1 MEYLMQPMTRVPSK
15 HFTRAAMCS
24 LLTAAALAGALP
36 VHAGEADNDKL
47 LARIVALE
55 QRLGIQSSHLEDA
68 ASLDLRVSNIEHK
81 LALQDQAAQAKA
93 APPPAMRV
101 TEKGI
106 SMRSADDGIELKL
119 RGLVQADARDFIGG
133 TAHNDGF
140 LMRRIEPALEGSW
153 GAWLSFHL
161 APQFAGDS
169 ASVSDAYIDLH
180 LNPRATLRI
189 GKAKPP
195 FGLERLQSSASTAQV
210 ELGLPSE
217 LAPGRDIGVQW
228 QGNLLDGGLD
238 YAIGVFNGAPD
249 GRDAVAA
256 NPEGNVDY
264 VGRLF
269 WQPLKHSNGDF
280 GTLGLGVAASM
291 GNTYGSG
298 NNVLPRYRTPG
309 QETFFGYGSNVAAD
323 GRHVRKTVQGYWY
336 RGPFGLL
343 GEWVNSAQ
351 DVRVVSGL
359 GMGARN
365 TLQHQ
370 AWQLAAGW
378 VLTGEEASF
387 RGVVQPAAPF
397 ASGQQGWGALE
408 LTARYG
414 RLVIDDAA
422 FPLFAS
428 TATSAQAARS
438 WGVALNWYL
447 NRNFKL
453 VANYAGTRFDGGTAS
468 GVNRPAER
476 VFLTRAQ
483 LSF

>member
-1 MEYLMQPMTRVPSK
+1 M
-15 HFTRAAMCS
+15 
-24 LLTAAALAGALP
+24 
-36 VHAGEADNDKL
+36 
-47 LARIVALE
+47 
-55 QRLGIQSSHLEDA
+55 
-68 ASLDLRVSNIEHK
+68 
-81 LALQDQAAQAKA
+81 
-93 APPPAMRV
+93 
-101 TEKGI
+101 
-106 SMRSADDGIELKL
+106 
-119 RGLVQADARDFIGG
+119 
-133 TAHNDGF
+133 
-140 LMRRIEPALEGSW
+140 
-153 GAWLSFHL
+153 
-161 APQFAGDS
+161 
-169 ASVSDAYIDLH
+169 
-180 LNPRATLRI
+180 
-189 GKAKPP
+189 
-195 FGLERLQSSASTAQV
+195 
-210 ELGLPSE
+210 
-217 LAPGRDIGVQW
+217 
-228 QGNLLDGGLD
+228 
-238 YAIGVFNGAPD
+238 
-249 GRDAVAA
+249 
-256 NPEGNVDY
+256 
-264 VGRLF
+264 
-269 WQPLKHSNGDF
+269 
-280 GTLGLGVAASM
+280 
-291 GNTYGSG
+291 
-298 NNVLPRYRTPG
+298 
-309 QETFFGYGSNVAAD
+309 
-323 GRHVRKTVQGYWY
+323 
-336 RGPFGLL
+336 
-343 GEWVNSAQ
+343 
-351 DVRVVSGL
+351 VSGL